1 MNLHENAELVLKMF
15 ETWIQALSDPQH
27 FLATSF
33 QPTDVQMVSGIEFYA
48 FLFILSILLGAP
60 LVLAQKGDVADKTR
74 LVAHGVF
81 GVLSVSVLALTWH
94 VSFWM
99 LGGKSSFAGTYLAY
113 VYAAAPYIPLTS
125 LAIWIVASGFPRHL
139 LVYWTNPAMAK
150 HGLAQAKNDPGTAT
164 GMFVL
169 GGLVTYGI
177 TLWGL
182 IVALRSFSY
191 VHAMSGWRLLGAIL
205 LSGVIAIPVSAVL
218 NRMGTM
224 LQPEGAGS
232 KTLARRVI
240 EEILNKGN
248 LEVAN
253 ESFGED
259 AVVHDP
265 AIPDAKPGPE
275 GAKEFARIYRG
286 AFPDLHI
293 DIDDQVG
300 EGDLV
305 VSRWTLTG
313 TQQGVFGDIAAT
325 NRRVSVKGITIYRF
339 YKGKIAEGW
348 MNWDALGLLQQL
360 GLGGEGADGA
370 PKQLSEQRDVDAG
383 PQAQKSPEPSAS

>member
-1 MNLHENAELVLKMF
+1 MNLHEYATVILKML
-15 ETWIQALSDPQH
+15 ETWIQALSNPER
-27 FLATSF
+27 FLQPSF
-33 QPTDVQMVSGIEFYA
+33 QPNEGQMINGMEFYA
-48 FLFILSILLGAP
+48 FLLIVSILLGAP
-60 LVLAQKGDVADKTR
+60 LVLAQKGDFADKTR
-74 LVAHGVF
+74 LAANGVF
-81 GVLSVSVLALTWH
+81 GVLSVTAIALMWH
-94 VSFWM
+94 VSFRM
-99 LGGKSSFAGTYLAY
+99 LGGKSSFTGTYLAY
-113 VYAAAPYIPLTS
+113 VYAAGPYIPLTS

-139 LVYWTNPAMAK
+139 LVYWTNPAMAQ
-150 HGLAQAKNDPGTAT
+150 HGLERAKSDPGTAT
-164 GMFVL
+164 GMVL
-169 GGLVTYGI
+169 LGCIVTYGI

-182 IVALRSFSY
+182 VVALRSFSY
-191 VHAMSGWRLLGAIL
+191 VHEISGWRFFWAIL
-205 LSGVIAIPVSAVL
+205 LSMVITIPLTAVL
-218 NRMGTM
+218 KRMGTM
-224 LQPEGAGS
+224 LQPEGENS
-232 KTLARRVI
+232 KTFARRVI

-253 ESFGED
+253 ESFAGD

-265 AIPDAKPGPE
+265 VIPDVKPGPE
-275 GAKEFARIYRG
+275 GVKEFARMYRG

-325 NRRVSVKGITIYRF
+325 NRWVSVKGITIYRF

-370 PKQLSEQRDVDAG
+370 PKQLSEQQEVEAG
-383 PQAQKSPEPSAS
+383 PQAQKSPELPTS